1 MELTILRHMQTPY
14 NAQGILQG
22 QRDIGILPP
31 GPDQT
36 KSIEANKEQLGD
48 LTRFDFILV
57 SSLRRT
63 RETALLYTPDFL
75 KEPLLD
81 ELDFGSYEGRSKAD
95 LLREQ
100 PLWESDPGSL
110 VLGEPLT
117 ALLKRIQAFVDKYQ
131 SKDRVLAFGHGAWT
145 RAMTAWHS
153 KGSIK
158 TMNQIHIP
166 NNRIMQ
172 YTIQRSPQ

>member
-14 NAQGILQG
+14 NDQGILQG
-22 QRDIGILPP
+22 RRDIGILPP

-36 KSIEANKEQLGD
+36 KYIEANKKKLGD

-63 RETALLYTPDFL
+63 RETALIYSPDFL

-81 ELDFGSYEGRSKAD
+81 ELDFGPYEGRPKAD

-100 PLWESDPGSL
+100 PLWESDPVSL
-110 VLGEPLT
+110 VLGEPLID
-117 ALLKRIQAFVDKYQ
+117 LGNRVKAFVDKYQ
-131 SKDRVLAFGHGAWT
+131 SSDRVLAFGHGAWI
-145 RAMTAWHS
+145 RAMTSWHS

-158 TMNQIHIP
+158 TMNHIHIP
-166 NNRIMQ
+166 NNELMQ
-172 YTIQRSPQ
+172 YKIQRRPQ

>member
-1 MELTILRHMQTPY
+1 MELTILRHMQTDY

-31 GPDQT
+31 GPEQI
-36 KSIEANKEQLGD
+36 KCIEANKKTMGD
-48 LTRFDFILV
+48 LSQFDFILV

-81 ELDFGSYEGRSKAD
+81 ELDFGPYEGRPKAD
-95 LLREQ
+95 LLRDE

-117 ALLKRIQAFVDKYQ
+117 ALLKRIEAFADKYQ
-131 SKDRVLAFGHGAWT
+131 SKDRILAFGHGAWI
-145 RAMTAWHS
+145 RAMAAWHHRD
-153 KGSIK
+153 SIK
-158 TMNQIHIP
+158 TMNQFHIP
-166 NNRIMQ
+166 NNELMQ
-172 YTIQRSPQ
+172 YKIQRSPQ

>member
-14 NAQGILQG
+14 NDQGILQG
-22 QRDIGILPP
+22 RRDIGILPP

-36 KSIEANKEQLGD
+36 KSIEANKEKLGD

-81 ELDFGSYEGRSKAD
+81 ELDFGPYEGRPKAD

-110 VLGEPLT
+110 VLGESLI
-117 ALLKRIQAFVDKYQ
+117 ALMNRVKAFADKYQ
-131 SKDRVLAFGHGAWT
+131 SKDRILAFGHGAWI
-145 RAMTAWHS
+145 RAMAAWHYRD
-153 KGSIK
+153 SIK

-166 NNRIMQ
+166 NNELMQ
-172 YTIQRSPQ
+172 YKIQRRPQ